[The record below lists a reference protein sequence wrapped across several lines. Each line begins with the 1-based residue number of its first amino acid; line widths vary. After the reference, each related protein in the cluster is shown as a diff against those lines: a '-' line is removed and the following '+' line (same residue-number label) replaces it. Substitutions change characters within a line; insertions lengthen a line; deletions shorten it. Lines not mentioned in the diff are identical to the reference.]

1 MTLVSQQSAVR
12 MYIYYYPSVSL
23 SYPRAP
29 PSTHTRFSS
38 FPTASHV
45 STDLFTVCGGHGTFL
60 ALDPDHDLS
69 KMSSAVGELARE
81 CVPFAET
88 LPPRSTLDTNTFM
101 CEVTSVYSALLKA
114 VIPHPHPHLQSR

>member
-1 MTLVSQQSAVR
+1 MTLVSQRCTDV
-12 MYIYYYPSVSL
+12 YLLLSL
-23 SYPRAP
+23 GFSFLSPN
-29 PSTHTRFSS
+29 STLHTHTRFSS

-101 CEVTSVYSALLKA
+101 CEVTSAYSALLKA
-114 VIPHPHPHLQSR
+114 VTPTPTPHLQSR